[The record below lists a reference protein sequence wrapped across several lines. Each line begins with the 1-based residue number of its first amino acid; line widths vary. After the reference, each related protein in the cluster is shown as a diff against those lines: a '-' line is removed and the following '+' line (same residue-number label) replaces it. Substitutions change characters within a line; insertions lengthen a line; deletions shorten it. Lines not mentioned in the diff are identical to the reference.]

1 MFDVAAVLLGV
12 VDDVLDAVSG
22 VDFGQRKGPA
32 LRAEPFVSV
41 DGCGCG

>member
-1 MFDVAAVLLGV
+1 MFHVVAVLLGV
-12 VDDVLDAVSG
+12 VGDVFEAVSG